1 MFTGIVQ
8 EIGTVTGVTRRAGG
22 VVIAVR
28 APACGSELHV
38 DDSVAIDGVCQT
50 VVRSSGDMFEVEA
63 VEETLKKTTL
73 GALQNGEKVNLELAL
88 RMGDRLG
95 GHLVQGHVDCVGDVT
110 GVEKRAMSWMVR
122 IAFPREFARYIIP
135 VGSIAVDGISLTV
148 ASVEGNAFVVAVIP
162 HTLEKTT
169 LAAVEAGAKVN
180 LEFDLVG
187 KYIEKL
193 VTGGGGGGAGMTAE
207 KLAGWGFSP

>member
-1 MFTGIVQ
+1 M
-8 EIGTVTGVTRRAGG
+8 
-22 VVIAVR
+22 
-28 APACGSELHV
+28 
-38 DDSVAIDGVCQT
+38 
-50 VVRSSGDMFEVEA
+50 
-63 VEETLKKTTL
+63 
-73 GALQNGEKVNLELAL
+73 NLELAL

-122 IAFPREFARYIIP
+122 VSFPREFARYVIP

-148 ASVEGNAFVVAVIP
+148 ASVEGNAFVVSVIP

-169 LAAVEAGAKVN
+169 LAAVAAGAKVN
-180 LEFDLVG
+180 LEFDVVG

-193 VTGGGGGGAGMTAE
+193 VIGREWRGDGGDRGKVG
-207 KLAGWGFSP
+207 GWGFSS